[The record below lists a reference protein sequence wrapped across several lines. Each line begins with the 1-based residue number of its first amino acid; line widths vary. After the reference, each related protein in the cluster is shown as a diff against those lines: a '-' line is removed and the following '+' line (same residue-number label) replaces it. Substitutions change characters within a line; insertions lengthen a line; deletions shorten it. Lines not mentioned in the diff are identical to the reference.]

1 MCAGVSACGPLS
13 LPPFYHPTSLPL
25 SPLQPPLFPPSPM
38 QASLF
43 SQSWAS
49 QGRAVVERLR
59 GRTFFPTQLDGI
71 NWRLNL
77 SMAQASQSKMKLPN
91 AQFECQWYKDR
102 RGDSWPIMQC
112 AYYCLL
118 LADTS
123 VNNAKFS
130 RENIFANLQ
139 VLAQTVIFA

>member
-1 MCAGVSACGPLS
+1 
-13 LPPFYHPTSLPL
+13 
-25 SPLQPPLFPPSPM
+25 M

-139 VLAQTVIFA
+139 VLAQTVIFAFREMQVSHAPYRIEATTMKRAWVIRMISN